1 MPPKFLFSLK
11 LEPTLGLSLDDLS
24 RDAQRIADLLGV
36 CAEFD
41 MNGTIC
47 MAIPGGDPKKLQREY
62 AKTALSRLKYS
73 ITSS

>member
-1 MPPKFLFSLK
+1 M
-11 LEPTLGLSLDDLS
+11 SLDDLS

-47 MAIPGGDPKKLQREY
+47 MAIPGGDPKKLQQEY
-62 AKTALSRLKYS
+62 TKTAFSRLKYP
-73 ITSS
+73 IVSS